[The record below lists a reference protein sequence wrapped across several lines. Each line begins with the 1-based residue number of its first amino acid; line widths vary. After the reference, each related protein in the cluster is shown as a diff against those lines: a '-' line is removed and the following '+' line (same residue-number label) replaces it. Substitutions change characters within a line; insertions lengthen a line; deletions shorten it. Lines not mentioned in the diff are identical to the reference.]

1 MRETSPLPQDGSHT
15 FTLLEFTNLLRTT
28 KQELLQ
34 TLEKFSRHRAA
45 TLNTVI
51 TSQSLKAP
59 TLL

>member
-1 MRETSPLPQDGSHT
+1 MEELRETSPLPQDGSHT

-34 TLEKFSRHRAA
+34 RLEKFSRHRAA

-51 TSQSLKAP
+51 TSQ
-59 TLL
+59 